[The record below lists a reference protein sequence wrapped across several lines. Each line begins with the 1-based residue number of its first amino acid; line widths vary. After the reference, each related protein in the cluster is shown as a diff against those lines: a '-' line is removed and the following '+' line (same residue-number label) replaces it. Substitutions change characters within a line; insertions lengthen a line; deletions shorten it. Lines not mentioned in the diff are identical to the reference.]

1 MYLYLQ
7 AKPKNWDSFAT
18 VSCKLVP
25 VRLVFL
31 KKNGHPLLTIKQLM
45 KEIEESQKQKEV
57 TQASI
62 MEQPNPNPQEQKA
75 HSLLLPFVGF
85 KGTTINKNLN
95 KTLKNVLPKQ
105 CKNKHYIHR
114 SKIKQ

>member
-1 MYLYLQ
+1 
-7 AKPKNWDSFAT
+7 
-18 VSCKLVP
+18 
-25 VRLVFL
+25 
-31 KKNGHPLLTIKQLM
+31 M

-57 TQASI
+57 TQASM